1 MQTIFR
7 VQSPYNYKDADGNL
21 QMKTKCYVFDF
32 APDRSIKMVAE
43 TAKFATLTQKERS
56 SAQATSREKDI
67 QNMKDFL
74 SFCPVISL
82 EGGQMVKYEP
92 ERLFEQLEHVYV
104 DRVVRNGFNDNSL
117 YDLRELMNLSPEELG
132 ELNDLGAEIEN
143 PLIWRS
149 QRRLLILVKMDY
161 QKAKRGCKACKRETE
176 TRCGT
181 YA

>member
-1 MQTIFR
+1 MKGSENTSAATYMQTIFR

-92 ERLFEQLEHVYV
+92 RAPGLSRLNMFMLIVLYV
-104 DRVVRNGFNDNSL
+104 MDS
-117 YDLRELMNLSPEELG
+117 MT
-132 ELNDLGAEIEN
+132 I
-143 PLIWRS
+143 RS
-149 QRRLLILVKMDY
+149 MICVN
-161 QKAKRGCKACKRETE
+161 
-176 TRCGT
+176 
-181 YA
+181 